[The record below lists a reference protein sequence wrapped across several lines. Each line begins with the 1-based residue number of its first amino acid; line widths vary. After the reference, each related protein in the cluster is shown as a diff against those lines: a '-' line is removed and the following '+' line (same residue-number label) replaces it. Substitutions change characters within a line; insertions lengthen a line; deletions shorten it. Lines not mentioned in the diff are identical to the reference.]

1 MEKLHENNI
10 DRYRLL
16 RLQKTIKLKTLAL
29 YMGCTSALLSMYEH
43 KKIRMSKGKETLYR
57 YYIDNYEK
65 LDKS

>member
-1 MEKLHENNI
+1 MHDNII

-16 RLQKTIKLKTLAL
+16 RLQKAIKLKTLAL
-29 YMGCTSALLSMYEH
+29 YLGCTSALISMYEH

-57 YYIDNYEK
+57 YYIDNDEK